1 MFDIISVSSTA
12 RLISLYVGRPDTHT
26 TKLKKLLSSCHPV
39 DIPVQSYGQ
48 LEASD
53 NCPARVKGI
62 NASTQKPQMKRTHS
76 GSPVPAAKQSKHV
89 AAATCLTD
97 DALKEHDQK
106 TRPLSFLTLLDM
118 DQEGKVN
125 SLSAVSELS
134 SPSKQSSQSSW
145 SSRLSRHS
153 DARYRGNTLRRANIH
168 VDGEIPADISHYANN
183 RVFNL
188 FDGDD
193 EHLRKISQ
201 RLWEKSKEIV
211 RISSGKTEWTGA
223 LYRAIDELSPTGLRI
238 AYNQGRLPSS

>member
-1 MFDIISVSSTA
+1 M
-12 RLISLYVGRPDTHT
+12 
-26 TKLKKLLSSCHPV
+26 

-183 RVFNL
+183 RIFNM

-193 EHLRKISQ
+193 DHLRKVSQ